1 MANKLNST
9 QKCSNA
15 YWSLLKSFL
24 SNKKVPINPP
34 MHYPNNAFETDFK
47 KKAELFN
54 SHFANQYTLI
64 DSNST
69 LPANVQYLTDKR
81 LS

>member
-1 MANKLNST
+1 M
-9 QKCSNA
+9 
-15 YWSLLKSFL
+15 
-24 SNKKVPINPP
+24 PINPP
-34 MHYPNNAFETDFK
+34 MRYPNNAFVTDFK

-54 SHFANQYTLI
+54 THFANQYTLI

-69 LPANVQYLTDKR
+69 YPANVQYLTDKR